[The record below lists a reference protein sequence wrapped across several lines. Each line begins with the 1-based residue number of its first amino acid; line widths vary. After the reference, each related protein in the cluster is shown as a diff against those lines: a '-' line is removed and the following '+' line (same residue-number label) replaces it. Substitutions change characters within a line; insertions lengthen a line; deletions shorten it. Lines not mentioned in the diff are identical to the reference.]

1 MPEPEGETES
11 SAAADEAKAAE
22 EAAAEAAEA
31 AAEAQAAAEAEEA
44 AAAEEADR
52 ILAEKVAAERA
63 KAKAAEKG
71 KIEERASESDLRM
84 EAAIAHANAMAERR
98 SHKSSEESAG
108 NGAPPAAAPSEAPA
122 AAPTPPESSDVI
134 VDVDLA
140 TPGAAKFMDTLS
152 DVGSRVGGLGSDD
165 VSDGMYELSRRCG
178 STMKSSLI
186 AFKEHALDI
195 AIAATSD
202 PPPDQQQVGAV
213 RRAYNKA
220 EVAKLGQL
228 PMALLFAIFTLFCT
242 VAFAV
247 IHFPKKY
254 APALLHKAK
263 AKAIEYKVYDGAK
276 AAASRLKLASTS
288 AYHSASEAA
297 APHLAKGMEKAAELY
312 EKTSSTIAS
321 SPVASA
327 ALEKGL
333 VATSQVRARIAAE
346 LLKLKDPPR
355 SGDQLA

>member
-165 VSDGMYELSRRCG
+165 VR
-178 STMKSSLI
+178 
-186 AFKEHALDI
+186 
-195 AIAATSD
+195 
-202 PPPDQQQVGAV
+202 
-213 RRAYNKA
+213 RRARPHRR
-220 EVAKLGQL
+220 E
-228 PMALLFAIFTLFCT
+228 PLL
-242 VAFAV
+242 
-247 IHFPKKY
+247 
-254 APALLHKAK
+254 APTR
-263 AKAIEYKVYDGAK
+263 VS
-276 AAASRLKLASTS
+276 AAA
-288 AYHSASEAA
+288 
-297 APHLAKGMEKAAELY
+297 
-312 EKTSSTIAS
+312 
-321 SPVASA
+321 
-327 ALEKGL
+327 
-333 VATSQVRARIAAE
+333 VRARAAVPRR
-346 LLKLKDPPR
+346 PPR
-355 SGDQLA
+355 TQSTPPAPAPPSPALCLSSGTPKLEPKSTSHRLDTPLREQQR

>member
-1 MPEPEGETES
+1 
-11 SAAADEAKAAE
+11 
-22 EAAAEAAEA
+22 
-31 AAEAQAAAEAEEA
+31 
-44 AAAEEADR
+44 
-52 ILAEKVAAERA
+52 
-63 KAKAAEKG
+63 
-71 KIEERASESDLRM
+71 M

-202 PPPDQQQVGAV
+202 PPPDQQQ
-213 RRAYNKA
+213 
-220 EVAKLGQL
+220 LGQL

-333 VATSQVRARIAAE
+333 VATSQDAQAAPLVTKHDE
-346 LLKLKDPPR
+346 ERD
-355 SGDQLA
+355 SEV

>member
-1 MPEPEGETES
+1 MPETEDRGS
-11 SAAADEAKAAE
+11 SAAAAAADEAKAAE
-22 EAAAEAAEA
+22 AAEAGEA
-31 AAEAQAAAEAEEA
+31 ATEAQAAAEAAEA

-52 ILAEKVAAERA
+52 ILAKKVAAERA

-71 KIEERASESDLRM
+71 KIEERALESDLRM

-108 NGAPPAAAPSEAPA
+108 NSAPPAAAPSEAPA

-220 EVAKLGQL
+220 EMAKLGQL
-228 PMALLFAIFTLFCT
+228 PMALLFAILTLFCT

-254 APALLHKAK
+254 APALLDKAK

-276 AAASRLKLASTS
+276 AAASSLKQASTS
-288 AYHSASEAA
+288 AYYSASEAA

-312 EKTSSTIAS
+312 EKAASTIAS

-327 ALEKGL
+327 ALEKSL